1 MYPHVFTIQG
11 GLTVFLFCS
20 TPDIPCDDQS
30 ELGVRRVSGTVV
42 RVGEIYRE
50 HPFVQQWHVAIAGS
64 AILNRISPADL
75 GCNSIDIKDFGW
87 VWGQLRKQ
95 LQY

>member
-64 AILNRISPADL
+64 AIPIRISPADL
-75 GCNSIDIKDFGW
+75 GCNSIDDLGW
-87 VWGQLRKQ
+87 GLGTT
-95 LQY
+95 